1 MTAML
6 PQEEK
11 LAQKKIEAKFKKSV
25 ETTNSGGIGDKEST
39 ITGDM
44 RRMARDNI
52 SNIDGELKDA
62 GIKGIYAV
70 PMGYAEY
77 DYSELRENIQRRKE
91 EGRTRVNMTMTKMT
105 VKTENPFFGRGFHNV
120 PAV

>member
-77 DYSELRENIQRRKE
+77 DYSELREKYP
-91 EGRTRVNMTMTKMT
+91 K
-105 VKTENPFFGRGFHNV
+105 KKGRGPDPRQYDDDENDR
-120 PAV
+120 

>member
-1 MTAML
+1 MYKR
-6 PQEEK
+6 Q
-11 LAQKKIEAKFKKSV
+11 
-25 ETTNSGGIGDKEST
+25 DKEST

-77 DYSELRENIQRRKE
+77 DYSELREKYP
-91 EGRTRVNMTMTKMT
+91 K
-105 VKTENPFFGRGFHNV
+105 KKGRGPDPRQYDDDENDR
-120 PAV
+120 